1 MTYRNHEGY
10 PDPTS
15 GRAINGVRWEELQ
28 RLREKE
34 HNLKR
39 GQQITLYVKCQSE
52 EASSHG
58 RAKNSEKVRKPYWVV
73 ELYRY
78 CVLLED
84 EKGYRTAPSYT
95 QLQSLMRGG
104 D

>member
-1 MTYRNHEGY
+1 MTYKNHEGY

-28 RLREKE
+28 RLRERE
-34 HNLKR
+34 HSLMR

-52 EASSHG
+52 EARSRG
-58 RAKNSEKVRKPYWVV
+58 RAKNSEKVRKSYRIV

-84 EKGYRTAPSYT
+84 EKGYRTAPSYI

>member
-28 RLREKE
+28 KLREKE

-39 GQQITLYVKCQSE
+39 GQQVALYVKSQSE
-52 EASSHG
+52 ESCDRG
-58 RAKNSEKVRKPYWVV
+58 RIKKVRKSQEVILDSRIIQTLCAF
-73 ELYRY
+73 E
-78 CVLLED
+78 
-84 EKGYRTAPSYT
+84 G
-95 QLQSLMRGG
+95 
-104 D
+104 

>member
-1 MTYRNHEGY
+1 MTYKNKEGY

-28 RLREKE
+28 QLREKE

-39 GQQITLYVKCQSE
+39 GQQVILYVKSQSE
-52 EASSHG
+52 ESSDRG
-58 RAKNSEKVRKPYWVV
+58 RIKKSEKVRKSYWIV
-73 ELYRY
+73 ELYRHG
-78 CVLLED
+78 VLLKD
-84 EKGYRTAPSYT
+84 EKGFCTAPSYI

>member
-39 GQQITLYVKCQSE
+39 GQQCCYQKRREIVDVRRIQKKSE
-52 EASSHG
+52 SHIG
-58 RAKNSEKVRKPYWVV
+58 
-73 ELYRY
+73 
-78 CVLLED
+78 
-84 EKGYRTAPSYT
+84 
-95 QLQSLMRGG
+95 
-104 D
+104 

>member
-1 MTYRNHEGY
+1 MSYKNHEGY

-28 RLREKE
+28 RLRERE
-34 HNLKR
+34 HSLMR
-39 GQQITLYVKCQSE
+39 GQKVMLYVKCQSE
-52 EASSHG
+52 EASSRG
-58 RAKNSEKVRKPYWVV
+58 CAKNSEKVRKPYWIV
-73 ELYRY
+73 ELHRY
-78 CVLLED
+78 CVLLKD
-84 EKGYRTAPSYT
+84 ESGICTAPSYI

>member
-28 RLREKE
+28 QLREKE

-39 GQQITLYVKCQSE
+39 GQRVTLYVKCQSE
-52 EASSHG
+52 EARDRG
-58 RAKNSEKVRKPYWVV
+58 RIKKSEKVRKSYWIV
-73 ELYRY
+73 ELYRH
-78 CVLLED
+78 CVLLKD
-84 EKGYRTAPSYT
+84 EKGFCTAPSYI

>member
-1 MTYRNHEGY
+1 MTYKNYEGY

-15 GRAINGVRWEELQ
+15 
-28 RLREKE
+28 
-34 HNLKR
+34 
-39 GQQITLYVKCQSE
+39 
-52 EASSHG
+52 G

-84 EKGYRTAPSYT
+84 EKGYRTAPSYI

>member
-39 GQQITLYVKCQSE
+39 GQRVTLYVKCQSE
-52 EASSHG
+52 EARDRG
-58 RAKNSEKVRKPYWVV
+58 RAKNSEKNQKAILGSRIVQI
-73 ELYRY
+73 L
-78 CVLLED
+78 C
-84 EKGYRTAPSYT
+84 AF
-95 QLQSLMRGG
+95 GG
-104 D
+104 

>member
-1 MTYRNHEGY
+1 MTYKNHEGY

-39 GQQITLYVKCQSE
+39 GQQIMLYVKGQSE
-52 EASSHG
+52 ETNGSG

-84 EKGYRTAPSYT
+84 GKGYRTAPSYI
-95 QLQSLMRGG
+95 QLQSLMRGE

>member
-39 GQQITLYVKCQSE
+39 GQRVTLYVKCQSE
-52 EASSHG
+52 EARDRG
-58 RAKNSEKVRKPYWVV
+58 RAKNLEKIRKP
-73 ELYRY
+73 Y

-84 EKGYRTAPSYT
+84 EKGYRTAPSYI

>member
-15 GRAINGVRWEELQ
+15 GRAINGVRWEELP

-58 RAKNSEKVRKPYWVV
+58 RAKNYTDIVCFWRMRKAI
-73 ELYRY
+73 EQH
-78 CVLLED
+78 LLT
-84 EKGYRTAPSYT
+84 YSC
-95 QLQSLMRGG
+95 SH
-104 D
+104 

>member
-39 GQQITLYVKCQSE
+39 GQQVILYVKSQSE
-52 EASSHG
+52 
-58 RAKNSEKVRKPYWVV
+58 
-73 ELYRY
+73 
-78 CVLLED
+78 
-84 EKGYRTAPSYT
+84 
-95 QLQSLMRGG
+95 
-104 D
+104 

>member
-39 GQQITLYVKCQSE
+39 GQRVTLYVKCQSE
-52 EASSHG
+52 EVRDRG
-58 RAKNSEKVRKPYWVV
+58 RAKNSEKSQEVILDSRIIQTLCAF
-73 ELYRY
+73 E
-78 CVLLED
+78 
-84 EKGYRTAPSYT
+84 G
-95 QLQSLMRGG
+95 
-104 D
+104 

>member
-15 GRAINGVRWEELQ
+15 GRAINGVRW
-28 RLREKE
+28 KE

-39 GQQITLYVKCQSE
+39 GQRVTLYVKCQSE
-52 EASSHG
+52 EARDRG
-58 RAKNSEKVRKPYWVV
+58 RAKNSEKIRKPYWVV

-84 EKGYRTAPSYT
+84 EKGYRTAPSYI